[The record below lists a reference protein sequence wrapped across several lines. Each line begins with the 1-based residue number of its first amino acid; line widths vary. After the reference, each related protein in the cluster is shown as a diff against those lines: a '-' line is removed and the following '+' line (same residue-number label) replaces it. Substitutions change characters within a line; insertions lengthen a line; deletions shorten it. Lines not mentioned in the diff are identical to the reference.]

1 MAGIKDIKEYEVIRQ
16 KEVPDLNSEGFLL
29 KHKKSGAR
37 VFILSN
43 DDSNKVF
50 YIGFRTP
57 PEDSKGTPHILE
69 HSVLCGS
76 KKFPPKDPF
85 IELAK
90 GSLNTFLNAMTYPDK
105 TVYPVASVNDKDFA
119 NLMDVYMDAVLHPNI
134 YERKEIFK
142 QEGWHY
148 EITDKDEPV
157 TINGV
162 VYNEMKGAYSS
173 PDDVLSNLIFETL
186 YPDTKYSYDSGGDPQ
201 EIPKLT
207 YEHFIELH
215 QKYYHP
221 ANSYIYLYGNCDME
235 EKLRWLDRE
244 YLSNY
249 DKKDVDSVLR
259 DQQGFEAPVT
269 IEREY
274 AISEEEE
281 LNDNTYL
288 AKNYVVGSALDKLLY
303 LGFQILEYALM
314 DVPGAPLMQTLLDRN
329 IGKDVYGMYENGI
342 RQPYFSIIAKNSE
355 ESKKQEFLDTIDEVL
370 REQVKQ
376 GIDKKALLAGIN
388 YYEFKY
394 READFGTYPKGLMYG
409 LQSLD
414 SWLYDDN
421 EPFMHIEE
429 NDTFAELRAKVDTG
443 YFEELIQKYL
453 LDNSHA
459 SVIVMKPS
467 KTLVQQM
474 DERTA
479 AELAEFKKGL
489 SEAQVEDL
497 IADTAALKAYQ
508 SEPSTQEELETIP
521 LLEIS
526 DIDKEAQP
534 FINEV
539 REDDGVK
546 LIYHDIFTNGIAYLS
561 FMFDCAGVPQEL
573 LGYLGILKNV
583 YMQVDTK
590 KYSYADLNNEINLNS
605 GGIRV
610 AVAQY
615 NDVNDPDKFKAYMEF
630 RGKFL
635 DDKVGFGFEMIPE
648 LIFNSVL
655 EDKKRLKEIISMLKS
670 RLNDSLISA
679 GHQAAVL
686 RAGSYISRSASFMD
700 RISGIDFYDLVNSIE
715 KDFDAHCDELIA
727 KLKETADII
736 FRKENLVMDFTGG
749 RKVCEEVRERTKDF
763 VSALKEGALK
773 ESEMTAKGLM
783 NEGIKTASL
792 VQYVARSGNF
802 LKEGLK
808 YTGALKVLKVIMG
821 YDYLW
826 NNVRVK
832 GGAYGCMSGFQR
844 NGECFMVSYRDPHLK
859 GTLEIFEN
867 AAGYIEKFDVSDR
880 DMTKFIIGTVSNMDT
895 PLTPAAKGMR
905 SLNAYMTN
913 VTFDMVQKDRD
924 EVLSTGV
931 KEIRAL
937 SKYLDALCKS
947 GALCVIGGEEKI
959 GSSKELFNTTRSLS

>member
-1 MAGIKDIKEYEVIRQ
+1 MAGINEIKEYEIIRQ

-43 DDSNKVF
+43 DDTNKVF

-57 PEDSKGTPHILE
+57 PEDSCGTPHILE

-119 NLMDVYMDAVLHPNI
+119 NLIDVYMDAVLHPNI

-173 PDDVLSNLIFETL
+173 PDDVLSNLIFESL
-186 YPDTKYSYDSGGDPQ
+186 YPDTRYAFDSGGDPQ

-207 YEHFIELH
+207 YEHFMELH
-215 QKYYHP
+215 KKYYHP
-221 ANSYIYLYGNCDME
+221 SNSYIYLYGNCDMA
-235 EKLRWLDRE
+235 EKLKWLDRE
-244 YLSNY
+244 YLSAY
-249 DKKDVDSVLR
+249 DKKDIDSALK
-259 DQQGFEAPVT
+259 DQKGFEAPVT

-274 AISEEEE
+274 AIAEDEE
-281 LNDNTYL
+281 LDDNTYL

-303 LGFQILEYALM
+303 LGFQILEYALV
-314 DVPGAPLMQTLLDRN
+314 DVPGAPLMQTLLDKN
-329 IGKDVYGMYENGI
+329 IGKDIYCVYENGI

-355 ESKKQEFLDTIDEVL
+355 ASKKQEFLDTIDEVL

-394 READFGTYPKGLMYG
+394 READFGSYPKGLMYG

-414 SWLYDDN
+414 SWLYDEKD
-421 EPFMHIEE
+421 PFMHIEE
-429 NDTFAELRAKVDTG
+429 NDTFAELKAKVDTG

-453 LDNSHA
+453 LDNSHV

-474 DERTA
+474 DEKTA
-479 AELAEFKKGL
+479 AGLAEFKKGL
-489 SEAQVEDL
+489 SEAEIEEL

-526 DIDKEAQP
+526 DIDKKAEP

-539 REDDGVK
+539 HEEDGVK
-546 LIYHDIFTNGIAYLS
+546 LLYHDIFTNGIGYLS
-561 FMFDCAGVPQEL
+561 LMFDCAGVPEEL
-573 LGYLGILKNV
+573 LGYLGILKNI

-590 KYSYADLNNEINLNS
+590 RFSYADLNNEINLNS

-610 AVAQY
+610 GIAQY
-615 NDVNDPDKFKAYMEF
+615 NDVKAMEEF
-630 RGKFL
+630 RAFFEIRGKFL
-635 DDKVGFGFEMIPE
+635 DEKVDFGYEIIPE
-648 LIFNSVL
+648 IIFNSVL
-655 EDKKRLKEIISMLKS
+655 DDKKRLKEIISMLKS
-670 RLNDSLISA
+670 RLSDSLTSA

-700 RISGIDFYDLVNSIE
+700 KVSGIAFYDLVNSIE
-715 KDFDAHCDELIA
+715 KDFDLRSDELIA
-727 KLKETADII
+727 KLKETAGIV
-736 FRKENLVMDFTGG
+736 FKKENLVADFTGS
-749 RKVCEEVRERTKDF
+749 RKTFEQVCLKNKEF
-763 VSALKEGALK
+763 ALKLQAGALPD
-773 ESEMTAKGLM
+773 SEKTSYGLM

-802 LKEGLK
+802 RKEGLQ

-826 NNVRVK
+826 NNIRVK

-859 GTLEIFEN
+859 ETLDIFKN
-867 AAGYIEKFDVSDR
+867 AASYIENFEVSDR

-895 PLTPAAKGMR
+895 PLTPSGKGQR
-905 SLNAYMTN
+905 SLNAYMSH
-913 VTFDMVQKDRD
+913 VTFEDVQRDRD

-937 SKYLDALCKS
+937 SKYLEALW
-947 GALCVIGGEEKI
+947 GAGAFCVIGGEDKI
-959 GSSKELFNTTRSLS
+959 EENRELFNKTRSLS